1 MENDI
6 FSLIAELEDQIENG
20 RRIPFTSQYVIDHEA
35 ALTLVHL
42 IRDRLPEAIK
52 EANQIIV
59 QENRILSDAKK
70 YAESLNSET
79 DAKIRSMMSESQQR
93 AEALTVSSRKQADD
107 MLEKAKRQS
116 TEILDNANRKAEEMV
131 AQHSIVTR
139 AEKHSSEILSAARGE
154 SQRTRMAAMDH
165 CNDLLKRAEDVCI
178 EVANQL
184 RDSRMQ
190 MNQER

>member
-6 FSLIAELEDQIENG
+6 FSLIAELEDQVENG
-20 RRIPFTSQYVIDHEA
+20 RRLPFTSQYIIDHEA
-35 ALTLVHL
+35 ALTLIHA

-52 EANQIIV
+52 EANQIIM
-59 QENRILSDAKK
+59 QENRILNDAKK
-70 YAESLNSET
+70 YAESINSEA
-79 DAKIRSMMSESQQR
+79 DAKIRGMMAESQQR
-93 AEALTVSSRKQADD
+93 AESLNVNSRKQADD
-107 MLEKAKRQS
+107 LLEKAKRQS
-116 TEILDNANRKAEEMV
+116 VDILEDAKRRADEMV
-131 AQHSIVTR
+131 TQHSIVTR

-190 MNQER
+190 INQER